1 MYKTSV
7 EEAKWI
13 EVWGPPLHP
22 VPLKPEDQR
31 YIRYD
36 DSPFVMKTSVSKYKF
51 YRPFQCVRHL
61 KLFLSGTGVPS
72 DIEIVGFE
80 AADDEGDIENVFGD
94 TGKSEANPFVVRVL
108 VLRPRGGPVR
118 VIRTPMYS
126 S

>member
-1 MYKTSV
+1 MSTEEGERHKYKTSV

-13 EVWGPPLHP
+13 AKWGPPLFT
-22 VPLKPEDQR
+22 VPRKAEDQR

-36 DSPFVMKTSVSKYKF
+36 DSPYVMTTSVSAYKF

-80 AADDEGDIENVFGD
+80 AADDEGDIEDVFGD
-94 TGKSEANPFVVRVL
+94 T
-108 VLRPRGGPVR
+108 
-118 VIRTPMYS
+118 
-126 S
+126 